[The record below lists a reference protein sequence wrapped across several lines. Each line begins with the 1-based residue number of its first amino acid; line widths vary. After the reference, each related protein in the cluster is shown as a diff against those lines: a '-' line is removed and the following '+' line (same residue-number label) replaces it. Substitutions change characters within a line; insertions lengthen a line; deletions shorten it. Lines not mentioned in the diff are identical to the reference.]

1 MMTNKVLFIICD
13 GMGVGKPYPGNAIHL
28 AHTPF
33 LDQLKDHALYTE
45 LSCSG
50 EAVGLPEGQM
60 GNSEVG
66 HLNLGV
72 GRIIYQDITRISKA
86 IREGSFYTNPV
97 LLEALNKAKSS
108 SLHLM
113 GLLSDGGV
121 HSSMDHLIA
130 LIDSAYQ
137 NGVKRVYLDLFLDGR
152 DTEPRSAL
160 IYLKELEKATNHF
173 SKATIATL
181 CGRYYGMDRDKHWDR
196 LEKSWQA
203 IVLGQGLH
211 SKDPFCAIQEAYD
224 RGENDEFVQATVML
238 DQGKAGG
245 LHQDD
250 VMIFFNFRADRAR
263 EISLSLAD
271 PAFKAFD
278 RGNAPVLKNFYCM
291 VPYEETF
298 TFPCLFE
305 KENIS
310 STLGEV
316 LSENNK
322 TQLRIAETEKY
333 AHVTFFFNGG
343 RDEPFIHEDR
353 VLVPSPQVATF
364 DLKPSM
370 SAHEV
375 TQELLKRYSRAY
387 DFILLNFAN
396 LDMVGHTGSIE
407 ATIEAVETVDVCLA
421 QLVEQ
426 FKSDYHIIISADH
439 GNAEEM
445 LTPEGNIQTAHTLN
459 PVPLYLLLAD
469 DRCVKLR
476 KKALLSDTA
485 DLILSLMGVQKPESM
500 KESRLIE

>member
-1 MMTNKVLFIICD
+1 MMVQKVLFIICD

-33 LDQLKDHALYTE
+33 LDKLKEKALYTE
-45 LSCSG
+45 LICSG

-66 HLNLGV
+66 HLNLGA
-72 GRIIYQDITRISKA
+72 GRVVYQDITRISKA
-86 IREGSFYTNPV
+86 IREGSFYTNPT
-97 LLEALNKAKSS
+97 LLEALNKAKVS

-130 LIDSAYQ
+130 LIDTAYQ
-137 NGVKRVYLDLFLDGR
+137 QGVERVYLDLFLDGR

-160 IYLKELEKATNHF
+160 TYLEDIKKATNNF
-173 SKATIATL
+173 TKAIIATL

-196 LEKSWQA
+196 LVKSWQA

-238 DQGKAGG
+238 DQGKAIG
-245 LHQDD
+245 LRPDD

-263 EISLSLAD
+263 EISIALTD
-271 PAFKAFD
+271 PAFDGFD
-278 RGNAPVLKNFYCM
+278 RGNAPLLNNLYCM
-291 VPYEETF
+291 VPYDETF
-298 TFPCLFE
+298 SYPCLFE
-305 KENIS
+305 KVNIS
-310 STLGEV
+310 NTLGET
-316 LSENNK
+316 LSQNGK

-343 RDEPFIHEDR
+343 REEPFNGEDR

-370 SAHEV
+370 SANEV
-375 TQELLKRYSRAY
+375 TKELILRHSKKY

-396 LDMVGHTGSIE
+396 LDMVGHSGNIQ
-407 ATIEAVETVDVCLA
+407 ATIQAVETVDACLA
-421 QLVEQ
+421 QLVACFQSE
-426 FKSDYHIIISADH
+426 YHIIISADH

-459 PVPLYLLLAD
+459 PVPLFLLLAD
-469 DRCVKLR
+469 KRSLQLR
-476 KKALLSDTA
+476 KSALLRDMA
-485 DLILSLMGVQKPESM
+485 DLIITLMGIKKPQSIN
-500 KESRLIE
+500 ESRLIE